1 MVCQWKLWAG
11 AKGDFLLQDS
21 KLILLNGIS
30 PIYFQGYLS
39 TNKYLC
45 THNNKGKFNTLLHTS
60 SFKKNANIIAL
71 LGITV
76 STHFSD

>member
-45 THNNKGKFNTLLHTS
+45 THNDKGKFNTLLHTS
-60 SFKKNANIIAL
+60 SF
-71 LGITV
+71 
-76 STHFSD
+76 